1 MQNLVLHNGFFGV
14 AETGTF
20 HKAETMN
27 DWVLNSDSGIPTG
40 WKSVYVDTGVNDVKV
55 DEKQSDGW
63 IYTLGGQRATDSYKG
78 VVIKDG
84 HKVVVP

>member
-1 MQNLVLHNGFFGV
+1 
-14 AETGTF
+14 
-20 HKAETMN
+20 MN

-63 IYTLGGQRATDSYKG
+63 TYTLGGQRATDSYKG